1 MTAILGLAL
10 SACAQPG
17 TPPVCTAPLK
27 AAVAIDLY
35 FGRDKPGGGEVTDA
49 EWGAFVTEIVTSRF
63 PDGLSVFDSSGQY
76 REPNGR
82 IVRERSKRL
91 VVIVFD
97 SDVTTKPSV
106 QDALLRLKSEIEGR
120 LRESAAK
127 TGSAAWLGV
136 FLFTLL
142 MISREGMETAL
153 LMGTLVTQVQ
163 AMSIIGGA
171 IAGTLAAAGVAMMW
185 SRYGHRVNLALFF
198 QVTAIFLLVFVAQLL
213 IYGFHELTE
222 ANLFPGSEAL
232 HWATE
237 PYGPDGVYGQY
248 LTYML
253 VAMPLTWLLFAMI
266 TGTGQP
272 PARSAAQGRA
282 A

>member
-1 MTAILGLAL
+1 MLNFQTEID
-10 SACAQPG
+10 SHFDQPG
-17 TPPVCTAPLK
+17 ANRMLQ
-27 AAVAIDLY
+27 
-35 FGRDKPGGGEVTDA
+35 
-49 EWGAFVTEIVTSRF
+49 AFVITLREGLEAFLIIGISLAYLRKSGRSELIPAVHWGI
-63 PDGLSVFDSSGQY
+63 GLSILLSIGAAYLFQQASNQALWEGVLA
-76 REPNGR
+76 
-82 IVRERSKRL
+82 IAAA
-91 VVIVFD
+91 I
-97 SDVTTKPSV
+97 SV
-106 QDALLRLKSEIEGR
+106 ATLTVHMWRTAKKIKSEIEGR

-253 VAMPLTWLLFAMI
+253 VAIPLTWLLFAMI